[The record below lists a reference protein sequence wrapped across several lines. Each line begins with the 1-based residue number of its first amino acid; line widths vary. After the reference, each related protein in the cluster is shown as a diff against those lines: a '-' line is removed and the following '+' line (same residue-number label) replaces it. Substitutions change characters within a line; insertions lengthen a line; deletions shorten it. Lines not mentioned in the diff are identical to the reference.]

1 MKKLNLP
8 SNITDNQILN
18 LIQLAEAEMN
28 ASRYNEAINFYN
40 SILGINPNLPNI
52 WFDKAIAVFKSS
64 TLGNCKFQESK
75 SFFEKAM
82 NLSNDLSVNRIISE
96 TIIDLATTY
105 FPAYENF
112 FKEHYKA
119 PSSVDSLF
127 NTYIEFDKMIFW
139 ATEICAENTLA
150 YETGYNLCRQITEMP
165 LRYVDEKRWA
175 AAGNQIAG
183 QIVSKVTNNY
193 RTEVSAKIER
203 EIATEV
209 KNKIEKY
216 SKIVIS
222 SAHKYEKGIEG
233 IPELKQLIEHY
244 KIVTN
249 KPNVSSEGKTFD
261 DWVKSEK
268 SMNTLGLLF
277 GIILACIGIYN
288 LLDNNWDVT
297 FWSVVWLAAGV
308 FFLFTPKWNA
318 PTLEKYSKQQGELSA
333 WLTKSHE
340 YLLKNNITIELLN
353 NLKSQS
359 KNIYQSYYYFNSGI
373 KEDPSNIVNKIN
385 DLFLKENAAYKISN

>member
-1 MKKLNLP
+1 MKKIHLP
-8 SNITDNQILN
+8 SNITDNQVLN

-28 ASRYNEAINFYN
+28 AGRHNEAIIFYN
-40 SILGINPNLPNI
+40 NILGINPNLPSI

-75 SFFEKAM
+75 SFFEKAI
-82 NLSNDLSVNRIISE
+82 NISNDPSVNRIISE

-112 FKEHYKA
+112 FKEHYMA

-139 ATEICAENTLA
+139 ATEICTENNLA
-150 YETGYNLCRQITEMP
+150 YETGYNLCRKITEMP
-165 LRYVDEKRWA
+165 KRYVDQKRWA
-175 AAGNQIAG
+175 AAGTEIAG
-183 QIVSKVTNNY
+183 KIMNNY
-193 RTEVSAKIER
+193 GKEVSAKIDR

-216 SKIVIS
+216 SKIIIS
-222 SAHKYEKGIEG
+222 SAHKYEKGIGG
-233 IPELKQLIEHY
+233 IAELKQLIEHY
-244 KIVTN
+244 KIVTS

-268 SMNTLGLLF
+268 STNTKLLIF
-277 GIILACIGIYN
+277 GIVLVCLGIYN
-288 LLDNNWDVT
+288 LSDNRWDVT

-308 FFLFTPKWNA
+308 LFLFAPKLNA
-318 PTLEKYSKQQGELSA
+318 PTLEKYSKEQGDLSA

-340 YLLKNNITIELLN
+340 YLLRNNITIELLN

-373 KEDPSNIVNKIN
+373 KEDPSNIVSKIN
-385 DLFLKENAAYKISN
+385 DLFIKENATYKISN